1 MGIIRLPKGRKY
13 LQRIVLYFNLSVVGL
28 LVLFSIAYYA
38 YSKNIVLQTQKDAN
52 EKVLSQIKYNINYL
66 HEIVQNIAI
75 MMSFDKS
82 MIYLMNAK
90 DPDSFT
96 KFQTLRML
104 DTVADSTSFVDS
116 IAVYSGVAERMYV
129 GGSGTWSREH
139 LNELEEMSHRILLQS
154 GPSTGGRMVPMK
166 TNERSENVDLFSFF
180 VLESHP
186 TNGALPNAVI
196 VNIRPQWVF
205 DNISNLNIL
214 GGQQDGIVLLDRK
227 GDVLAYHNEAA
238 MRLADANGRSAA
250 ASAAEPGIFTVRR
263 INGEKYL
270 ISKIGV
276 GVNEWSI
283 MSLLPYDKVM
293 GRVQSFR
300 DISFLL
306 IGLALLSSVVLSAAV
321 ANRLYQPIGKLTEQ
335 FRRNALV
342 PLAGV
347 PKAHD
352 EVGYISGVYE
362 LTLNK
367 LRLAHQEENR
377 NQQIVNDYY
386 LRRWMTDS
394 GSLTEEELGECR
406 AAFPHLFTKEGGAE
420 PVWMVAVLTP
430 DTLPPASRSSVQDD
444 LFRFVVCNITEE
456 TIAGSFPVRVLD
468 MKNDFLVA
476 IVRTTAARSES
487 DSLRALLAES
497 VETCRHYYRRT
508 FSAAVSHPL
517 FDCRAVSTL
526 YRVTVQ
532 QLMYRLLY
540 GPGSVITPG
549 DVEGNMTRQE
559 YTIPIEW
566 EKKLGEAIRAR
577 DDKTIR
583 SLLEKWFAA
592 IAALP
597 YDDMTFAVQQIV
609 LVIRQVLREPVFAAH
624 FNSVA
629 MQTLGTSVIRS
640 DTLAEM
646 REKLEHFL
654 EQVCLAEREA
664 QKEDK
669 NKIVVDAIK
678 EFVEKN
684 VLDINLNLQTIASY
698 FKMSSAYV
706 GRIFKQY
713 ENVSVGDY
721 INGYR
726 LDKAREMLL
735 SSSFSVKEIAD
746 YLGFNNASYFITL
759 FKKKYGLTP
768 KEFRMNVALGE
779 ERRLDGS
786 IN

>member
-1 MGIIRLPKGRKY
+1 MGIIRLLKGRKY

-28 LVLFSIAYYA
+28 LVIFSFSYYV

-82 MIYLMNAK
+82 MVYLMNAK
-90 DPDSFT
+90 EPDPFT

-116 IAVYSGVAERMYV
+116 IAVYSGVGNRIYV

-139 LNELEEMSHRILLQS
+139 LKELEKMTLRVLRQS
-154 GPSTGGRMVPMK
+154 GRPTGGRLIPMK
-166 TNERSENVDLFSFF
+166 TDGRNANVDLFSFF

-186 TNGALPNAVI
+186 ANGAVPNAVI

-205 DNISNLNIL
+205 ENISNLNSL
-214 GGQQDGIVLLDRK
+214 GGRQDGVVVLDRN
-227 GDVLAYHNEAA
+227 GEALSYHNEAA
-238 MRLADANGRSAA
+238 LRLADANWRSALRPG
-250 ASAAEPGIFTVRR
+250 SEPGGFTVRR
-263 INGEKYL
+263 LDGEKYL
-270 ISKIGV
+270 ISEISV
-276 GVNEWSI
+276 GVNDWRI
-283 MSLLPYDKVM
+283 MSILPYDKVM
-293 GRVQSFR
+293 GRVESFR
-300 DISFLL
+300 NISFILV
-306 IGLALLSSVVLSAAV
+306 GLALLISVALSAAV
-321 ANRLYQPIGKLTEQ
+321 ANRLYRPIGKLTEL
-335 FRRNALV
+335 FGGNALV

-347 PKAHD
+347 PKTHD
-352 EVGYISGVYE
+352 EMGYISRVYE
-362 LTLNK
+362 LTLSK
-367 LRLAHQEENR
+367 LRLARQEENR

-394 GSLTEEELGECR
+394 GSLTGEELDECR
-406 AAFPHLFTKEGGAE
+406 AAFPRLFPKEEGTE
-420 PVWMVAVLTP
+420 PVWTLAVLTL
-430 DTLPPASRSSVQDD
+430 DPPPQASRSSAQDD
-444 LFRFVVCNITEE
+444 LFRFALCNITEE
-456 TIAGSFPVRVLD
+456 TIASSFPVHVLD
-468 MKNDFLVA
+468 MKNGFLVA
-476 IVRTTAARSES
+476 IARTTDARS
-487 DSLRALLAES
+487 DSAALRKLLTES
-497 VETCRHYYRRT
+497 VDTCRQYYRRT
-508 FSAAVSHPL
+508 FSAAVSHPVS
-517 FDCRAVSTL
+517 DYRAASTV

-540 GPGSVITPG
+540 GPGSVIVPE
-549 DVEGNMTRQE
+549 DVECNVARQDV
-559 YTIPIEW
+559 TIPIEW
-566 EKKLGEAIRAR
+566 EKKLGEVIRAR
-577 DDKTIR
+577 DEKAIHA
-583 SLLEKWFAA
+583 LLDKWFAA

-597 YDDMTFAVQQIV
+597 YDNMTFAVQQVV
-609 LVIRQVLREPVFAAH
+609 LVIRQVLREPVFTAH
-624 FNSVA
+624 FNSIA

-640 DTLAEM
+640 DTLTEM
-646 REKLEHFL
+646 RYKIDHFL

-669 NKIVVDAIK
+669 NKIIVDAIK

-684 VLDINLNLQTIASY
+684 VLNINLSLQSVASN

-768 KEFRMNVALGE
+768 KEFRMNVVLGDE
-779 ERRLDGS
+779 GQLDGS
-786 IN
+786 RN